1 MPQCR
6 IYMPTMVS
14 ASLEDKIAAAEEIQ
28 TQEFNFSSGSFV
40 MFPISAQAKI
50 VQVSIE
56 VLTPFDDPSATIKVG
71 DAADLSRLMP
81 TTKNSLGESGVYQT
95 FPVYEYAVGT
105 NIIVTVSPG
114 ASTVGS
120 GYITLIH
127 NSNN

>member
-6 IYMPTMVS
+6 IYMPTIVS

-28 TQEFNFSSGSFV
+28 TQEFDFSSGSFV
-40 MFPISAQAKI
+40 MFPISAQSKI

-56 VLTPFDDPSATIKVG
+56 VITPFNDALATIKVG
-71 DAADLSRLMP
+71 DAADLQRLMP
-81 TTKNSLGESGVYQT
+81 TNKNSLSEAGVYLT
-95 FPVYEYAVGT
+95 FPVYEYPVGT
-105 NIIVTVSPG
+105 DIIVTVSPG
-114 ASTVGS
+114 LSTVGS